1 MKHIKLRII
10 DVDGTLTDGKIYM
23 GENDEIMKAFDVK
36 DGYGIA
42 HILPKLDIVPVIITG
57 RESII
62 VTNRA
67 AEIGVSEIYQG
78 VIGKLNTLKIV
89 VEKYRCNPEN
99 LAYIGDDINDMPCME
114 YCGLT
119 ACPADGHKVIKQY
132 VDYICEKNGGNGAVR
147 EFIDYIEE
155 QYEASPNT
163 FD

>member
-1 MKHIKLRII
+1 M
-10 DVDGTLTDGKIYM
+10 
-23 GENDEIMKAFDVK
+23 
-36 DGYGIA
+36 
-42 HILPKLDIVPVIITG
+42 
-57 RESII
+57 
-62 VTNRA
+62 
-67 AEIGVSEIYQG
+67 
-78 VIGKLNTLKIV
+78 KIV